1 LKENSTW
8 YQRKVSLGGNQVH
21 MVSTDLGDM
30 SDQGREQ
37 VHIYG
42 YTSISM
48 TSGVTRWV
56 LEGLRID
63 PLSFVAYQLYLQEIL
78 ADL

>member
-1 LKENSTW
+1 
-8 YQRKVSLGGNQVH
+8 
-21 MVSTDLGDM
+21 MVSTNLEDM
-30 SDQGREQ
+30 SDQGREK

-48 TSGVTRWV
+48 TSGVMRWV

-63 PLSFVAYQLYLQEIL
+63 PLYFVAYQLYLREIL
-78 ADL
+78 ADI